1 MRSLVAFVSLLVAL
15 ALAGTTGAATREL
28 TIDRGVVQSVSTTRI
43 VLRELDGSTVSIA
56 VGARTLVLVNG
67 LPATLADVQPGFVAA
82 VAHRGSNPARLIRA
96 FGRIQPVVD
105 RGVVV
110 SASLRVLVI
119 RTPDGAT
126 LTFRVTARTRIRW
139 RGAPATMA
147 AVRPGRLV
155 EVAHTRAGVAIRIAV
170 RAGRAV

>member
-1 MRSLVAFVSLLVAL
+1 SSA
-15 ALAGTTGAATREL
+15 
-28 TIDRGVVQSVSTTRI
+28 RI
-43 VLRELDGSTVSIA
+43 VLRELDGNTVSIA

-67 LPATLADVQPGFVAA
+67 LPATLDDIQPGFVAA

-110 SASLRVLVI
+110 SASPGGLVI
-119 RTPDGAT
+119 RTADGTTRA
-126 LTFRVTARTRIRW
+126 FRVTPRTRVRW
-139 RGAPATMA
+139 RGFPVTMA

-170 RAGRAV
+170 RARQVP